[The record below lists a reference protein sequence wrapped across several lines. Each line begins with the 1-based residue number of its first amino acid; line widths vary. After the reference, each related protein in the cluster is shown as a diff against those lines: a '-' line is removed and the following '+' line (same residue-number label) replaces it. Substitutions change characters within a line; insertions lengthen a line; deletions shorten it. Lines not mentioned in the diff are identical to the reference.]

1 MKEKQFEPAENN
13 QVSPSPGLAS
23 VDTHNPDET
32 TSKETHN
39 QEFSEVKGQ
48 ESNKEK
54 NKASQSE

>member
-39 QEFSEVKGQ
+39 QEFNEVKEDKIPDGNKGQ
-48 ESNKEK
+48 
-54 NKASQSE
+54 SQGE